1 MKNTKIITI
10 GLCTLLALVGCGRGR
25 GGKTSSSDT
34 SSYSDALPSVDSSGN
49 FVFDNVK
56 ITYGNPITGADGAH
70 MRKLVAN
77 FNEEYKGQIEVT
89 ESYLTETSYYEALE
103 LTIPMNRGYDVSL
116 IHSYKIASYVNQGLL
131 TPLDNALQTSGIDI
145 SRDNY
150 LTNVYDA
157 CVYEDNQYAIP
168 LDIHTT
174 LLYYNKDLLSK
185 YNLSVPTNRAE
196 LLNACSKMPNSN
208 DGGWG
213 LPLSVEWPSE
223 YIYTTALYQNGG
235 SELDS
240 EGNPGF
246 NTPEGKKAL
255 KSMTDIIH
263 QYKYSPTNVNVDGDL
278 TMFCQGRAMFH
289 IQGDWMLQSVK
300 DSGVNFGVTSLS
312 NMFTDTT
319 SETSDDVYA
328 RSHVFA
334 IPTNKKLTSEKTQA
348 ILTFIKYITE
358 HAYIWAESGHI
369 PANNSARETEE
380 YSQLPYHSSFGDL
393 ASYRLNEP
401 NPYYYEGFSPVFS
414 RVTTALSKA
423 DADVDSI
430 FQEAYDE
437 ALDAIIMAKDQ

>member
-1 MKNTKIITI
+1 MKTKYLAL
-10 GLCTLLALVGCGRGR
+10 GLCTILALTGCGRR
-25 GGKTSSSDT
+25 GGTTSSS
-34 SSYSDALPSVDSSGN
+34 SNPNQNSLPSVDSSGN

-56 ITYGNPITGADGAH
+56 LTYGNPITGADGAH
-70 MRKLVAN
+70 MRKLVAD
-77 FNEEYKGQIEVT
+77 FNKEYEGQINIT

-103 LTIPMNRGYDVSL
+103 LTIPMNRGYDISL

-131 TPLDNALQTSGIDI
+131 TPLNEALETSGIDI

-157 CVYEDNQYAIP
+157 CVYQENQYGIP

-174 LLYYNKDLLSK
+174 LLYYNKDLLDR
-185 YNLSVPTNRAE
+185 YNLEVPTNRAE
-196 LLNACSKMPNSN
+196 LLNACSKMPNN
-208 DGGWG
+208 NAEGWG

-235 SELDS
+235 SEYDE

-246 NTPEGKKAL
+246 NTEEGKAAL

-263 QYKYSPTNVNVDGDL
+263 TYKYSPQNVNVDGDL
-278 TMFCQGRAMFH
+278 TMFCQGKAMFH

-312 NMFTDTT
+312 NLFTDEKT
-319 SETSDDVYA
+319 ETSDDVYA
-328 RSHVFA
+328 RSHVFS
-334 IPTNKKLTSEKTQA
+334 IPTNKKLNATKMQA
-348 ILTFIKYITE
+348 CLTFIKYITE

-369 PANNSARETEE
+369 PANNNARNTEE
-380 YSQLPYHSSFGDL
+380 YAKLPYHSSFGDL
-393 ASYRLNEP
+393 SSYRLNEP
-401 NPYYYEGFSPVFS
+401 SPYYYEGYSPVFS

-423 DADVDSI
+423 DADVDEI
-430 FQEAYDE
+430 FQQAYDE
-437 ALDAIIMAKDQ
+437 AVDNISMIIEGA

>member
-1 MKNTKIITI
+1 MKNTKILTF
-10 GLCTLLALVGCGRGR
+10 GLCALMALTGCGRR
-25 GGKTSSSDT
+25 GGGNTSVPDVVPST
-34 SSYSDALPSVDSSGN
+34 DASGN
-49 FVFDNVK
+49 FVFENVK

-70 MRKLVAN
+70 MRKLVAD
-77 FNEEYKGQIEVT
+77 FNKEYKGKIEVS

-103 LTIPMNRGYDVSL
+103 LTIPMNKGYDVSL
-116 IHSYKIASYVNQGLL
+116 IHSYKVASYADKGLL
-131 TPLDNALQTSGIDI
+131 VPLNDAIATSKIDV
-145 SRDNY
+145 SRENY

-157 CVYEDNQYAIP
+157 CVFDSKQYGIP

-174 LLYYNKDLLSK
+174 LLYYNKDHLAK
-185 YNLSVPTNRAE
+185 YNLEVPTNRAE
-196 LLNACSKMPNSN
+196 LLNACSKMPNTN
-208 DGGWG
+208 AGGWG

-235 SELDS
+235 KELNS

-255 KSMTDIIH
+255 QTMTDIIH
-263 QYKYSPTNVNVDGDL
+263 KYKYSPTNVNVDGDL
-278 TMFCQGRAMFH
+278 TMFCQGKAMFH

-319 SETSDDVYA
+319 SEYSDDVYA

-334 IPTNKKLTSEKTQA
+334 IPTNKKLTTEKTQA

-369 PANNSARETEE
+369 PANNNARETDE
-380 YSQLPYHSSFGDL
+380 YKALPYHSSFGNLD
-393 ASYRLNEP
+393 SYRLNEP
-401 NPYYYEGFSPVFS
+401 SPYYYEGYSPVFA

-423 DADVDSI
+423 DANIDSE
-430 FQEAYDE
+430 FEEAYGE
-437 ALDAIIMAKDQ
+437 GVDAIIMAKG

>member
-1 MKNTKIITI
+1 MKNTKYIAFS
-10 GLCTLLALVGCGRGR
+10 LCALLALTGCGGRR
-25 GGKTSSSDT
+25 GGGGTSSSSVPDVV
-34 SSYSDALPSVDSSGN
+34 PSTDSSGN
-49 FVFDNVK
+49 FIFENVK

-70 MRKLVAN
+70 MRKLVAD
-77 FNEEYKGQIEVT
+77 FNKEYQGQIEVS

-116 IHSYKIASYVNQGLL
+116 IHSYKVASYANKDLL
-131 TPLDNALQTSGIDI
+131 IPLNDAIATSKIDV
-145 SRDNY
+145 SRENY

-157 CVYEDNQYAIP
+157 CTFDNKQYGIP

-174 LLYYNKDLLSK
+174 LLYYNKDLLDK
-185 YNLSVPTNRAE
+185 YNLELPTNRAE

-208 DGGWG
+208 SGGWG

-235 SELDS
+235 KELNA

-255 KSMTDIIH
+255 KTMTDIIH
-263 QYKYSPTNVNVDGDL
+263 TYKYSPTNVNVDGDL

-312 NMFTDTT
+312 NMFSDTT
-319 SETSDDVYA
+319 TEYSDDVYA

-334 IPTNKKLTSEKTQA
+334 IPKNRKLTTEKTQA
-348 ILTFIKYITE
+348 ILTFIKYIAE

-369 PANNSARETEE
+369 PANNAARQTDE
-380 YSQLPYHSSFGDL
+380 YATLPYHGSFGNLD
-393 ASYRLNEP
+393 SYRLNEP
-401 NPYYYEGFSPVFS
+401 SPYYYEGYSPVFA

-423 DADVDSI
+423 DANIDSE
-430 FQEAYDE
+430 FEEAYGE
-437 ALDAIIMAKDQ
+437 GVDAIIMAKQS